1 MSDRKQFLIVMLV
14 AAIFIGWLSWRGIEV
29 ISLNNHLQDD
39 PKLSGYPYQFRVLRV
54 EGDTAIMS
62 SPRSYEVSTQDA
74 LRALFPSLRSLSD
87 DHRDWQR
94 AEREFAHLQAH
105 AGNLVLADERIDK
118 IRWELDRNWYHLKQ
132 MDPSGKPAY

>member
-14 AAIFIGWLSWRGIEV
+14 AAVFIGWLSWRGIEV

-39 PKLSGYPYQFRVLRV
+39 PKLSSYPYQFRVLRV

-74 LRALFPSLRSLSD
+74 LRTLFPSMRSLSD

-105 AGNLVLADERIDK
+105 AGNLVLADDRIDK
-118 IRWELDRNWYHLKQ
+118 IRWELDENWYHLKR
-132 MDPSGKPAY
+132 MDPRGKLAY